1 MASYERYQ
9 SFVKEAWQYYCK
21 GDYAGM
27 ARSLEDSLECTPYL
41 KAETISDWVT
51 QFVKLSVDITF
62 SECDVDDLTELPEWN
77 KFKLTIIPGAYHS
90 NSQPKVDLQK
100 PLQTIANDDLS
111 IRGWPLLVENA
122 KIRVMSI
129 LDEFSRECFA
139 PFANLIEPRPDNALA
154 LLERDKPEFL
164 LVESAWHGNYSTWQY
179 RVGKYA
185 NPPGTE
191 LISLVSECK
200 RRKLPNVFWNKE
212 DPVHFDKFID
222 TAQNFDYI
230 FTTAEEAIPL
240 YQERASKA
248 KVNVLLFAA
257 EPGLHNP
264 IGSTHRN
271 NKICFAGSYYANRFI
286 DRRKDQLML
295 LDAGSH
301 FDLDIYDRN
310 ADSLSKDFCFPER
323 FDRFIRGKL
332 SYHEMN
338 KAYRQYRVFL
348 NVNSVIDSK
357 TMFSRRVFELL
368 ACGTP
373 VVSTVSKGIE
383 EIFGQDLVW
392 IVKNEVEAKEAISTL
407 INNPV
412 EWRRRSIQGIRAV
425 FAQHTFAHR
434 FQSVLEIIGLRSQ
447 CIEKK
452 RVLMVAKVESQNEV
466 NALLTM
472 QSQQILHDACSKL
485 ILFTTEENLVVK
497 GSNVA
502 LFENCEIMVS
512 VVQENS
518 NKWQA
523 SHIALL
529 DPKAIYGA
537 YYLQDI
543 LYAFDYSDGQGVGK
557 PLSGEDTYDYVDSV
571 AKGSLIFLSQIVQKL
586 KVSDKFDQYSI
597 IGIIRQQ
604 EKKLFAADASN
615 FRASTKLLSDHERK
629 IQTIDLEV

>member
-1 MASYERYQ
+1 MQKYQNYQ
-9 SFVKEAWQYYCK
+9 SLVKDAWQYYQQGNYSDMMK
-21 GDYAGM
+21 ALEK
-27 ARSLEDSLECTPYL
+27 SLEYTPYL
-41 KAETISDWVT
+41 KVETFSDWVT
-51 QFVKLSVDITF
+51 IFVELSGKKSSNF
-62 SECDVDDLTELPEWN
+62 DVDNFTELPEWN
-77 KFKLTIIPGAYHS
+77 KLESTILPVTYPNNIQVKTELS
-90 NSQPKVDLQK
+90 KSLQNK
-100 PLQTIANDDLS
+100 TYDDLS
-111 IRGWPLLVENA
+111 IRGWPLLVENG

-129 LDEFSRECFA
+129 FDQFSRECFA

-154 LLERDKPEFL
+154 LFERDKPEFL
-164 LVESAWHGNYSTWQY
+164 FVESTWHGNYSTWQY

-185 NPPGTE
+185 HPPGTE

-200 RRKLPNVFWNKE
+200 RRNLPTVFWNKE

-230 FTTAEEAIPL
+230 FTTAEETIPL
-240 YQERASKA
+240 YQKRVSTA
-248 KVNVLLFAA
+248 KVNVLAFAA
-257 EPGLHNP
+257 ESGLHNP
-264 IGSTHRN
+264 IGSTNRN
-271 NKICFAGSYYANRFI
+271 NKICFAGSYYANRFS
-286 DRRKDQLML
+286 DRRKDQLMI
-295 LDAGSH
+295 LDAGRH

-332 SYHEMN
+332 SYHDMN
-338 KAYRQYRVFL
+338 RAYRQYRVFL

-383 EIFGQDLVW
+383 EIFGKDLVW
-392 IVKNEVEAKEAISTL
+392 MVKNEAEAKEAISTL
-407 INNPV
+407 LNNPV

-452 RVLMVAKVESQNEV
+452 QVLMVAKVESQSEV
-466 NALLTM
+466 NALLAM
-472 QSQQILHDACSKL
+472 QAQQILHNACSKL

-502 LFENCEIMVS
+502 LFENCEMMVS

-518 NKWQA
+518 NEWQA

-537 YYLQDI
+537 YYLQDL
-543 LYAFDYSDGQGVGK
+543 LYAFDYSNAQGVGK
-557 PLSGEDTYDYVDSV
+557 PLSGKDTYAYMDNV
-571 AKGSLIFLSQIVQKL
+571 AKGSLIFSSQIVKKL
-586 KVSDKFDQYSI
+586 KVSDKFDEYSI
-597 IGIIRQQ
+597 IGIIIQQ
-604 EKKLFAADASN
+604 EKNLFVADASN
-615 FRASTKLLSDHERK
+615 FREFTKLLSDQERK
-629 IQTIDLEV
+629 IQMIDVEV